1 MIAPPIGWEAHHYWR
16 DLELELATRQ
26 VGISAA
32 CVCLALLMLGRA
44 LLPVADRGRVRLAI
58 FFVFAYLLLLFVK
71 AGLLHAGME
80 SAYGTAQLGA
90 LVALAWGITATS
102 GFILFDLAGR
112 RLHIPKILRDLSV
125 TIASAV
131 AMILILSRSGVNLL
145 SIITTS
151 AVLTAVIGLAL
162 QDTLGNLLSG
172 VAMQLESSI
181 AIGDWI
187 RLDERAIGKVLE
199 IRWRSTVIRTKND
212 DLVVIPNAILTKG
225 VVTVFNSHH
234 FGAAGCYAKIAA
246 DRGVIGMVTSA
257 TRWVTLV
264 PTFAAEPVMGTN
276 PLAFAAPARRN
287 APFQL
292 DMATT
297 TVAAGKVK
305 VYKLNHK
312 PVPSGW
318 VVDGDGRPV
327 TDETAA
333 FGHVFE
339 RPEGGITPLGGT
351 RELGGHKGYGLAV
364 MVHILGGTLAGASFS
379 PLRNRTQRDSD
390 PHNIGHFF
398 MAIDPGAFRDE
409 GEFEADLDDVIDVL
423 HGAKRAD
430 PRQPV
435 LVAGDPERLTRAER
449 LEQGV
454 PVPDDLMEQLR
465 EVTARAGVPLVL

>member
-1 MIAPPIGWEAHHYWR
+1 MRVAAGKIEAQLVTVLGAWGMSAEHAAVTAQMMVET
-16 DLELELATRQ
+16 DLRG
-26 VGISAA
+26 VDSHGIS
-32 CVCLALLMLGRA
+32 MLPTYDKEFRAGRLNMRPQWKVVRDRPSMA
-44 LLPVADRGRVRLAI
+44 RIDADR
-58 FFVFAYLLLLFVK
+58 
-71 AGLLHAGME
+71 
-80 SAYGTAQLGA
+80 SLGHP
-90 LVALAWGITATS
+90 I
-102 GFILFDLAGR
+102 
-112 RLHIPKILRDLSV
+112 SV
-125 TIASAV
+125 
-131 AMILILSRSGVNLL
+131 
-145 SIITTS
+145 
-151 AVLTAVIGLAL
+151 
-162 QDTLGNLLSG
+162 
-172 VAMQLESSI
+172 
-181 AIGDWI
+181 
-187 RLDERAIGKVLE
+187 
-199 IRWRSTVIRTKND
+199 
-212 DLVVIPNAILTKG
+212 G
-225 VVTVFNSHH
+225 VVAVFNSHH

-257 TRWVTLV
+257 TRGVTLV

-318 VVDGDGRPV
+318 VVDGDGRAV
-327 TDETAA
+327 TDETEA
-333 FGHVFE
+333 FRHVFE
-339 RPEGGITPLGGT
+339 RPEGGITPLGGG

-409 GEFEADLDDVIDVL
+409 GEFESDLDDVIDVL

-430 PRQPV
+430 PAQPV

-454 PVPDDLMEQLR
+454 PIPDDLMEQLR
-465 EVTARAGVPLVL
+465 GVAASAKVPFLL